1 MENIRDGLCGRMC
14 REQCQAQKDRI
25 LGQSLKKSAKSKM
38 KDYLFLNLK
47 VENGLTQGK
56 SWEMRFPFV
65 GESLMLNTGECPNEE
80 RESTLSQ
87 ILQANVPTKYY
98 LSQKACLGILRRA
111 SVRGKELPPV
121 LKAALERQAAT
132 EQEDESV

>member
-1 MENIRDGLCGRMC
+1 MENIPDSLCRKMSLEHS
-14 REQCQAQKDRI
+14 RQTKVRT
-25 LGQSLKKSAKSKM
+25 LRQSSKKSAKSKM

-98 LSQKACLGILRRA
+98 LSQKACLGIICRA
-111 SVRGKELPPV
+111 VMMEFLMVIV
-121 LKAALERQAAT
+121 LIVIAF
-132 EQEDESV
+132 V

>member
-1 MENIRDGLCGRMC
+1 MENIPDSLCGKMSPEHSRQTKV
-14 REQCQAQKDRI
+14 RT
-25 LGQSLKKSAKSKM
+25 LGQSSKKSAKSKM

-56 SWEMRFPFV
+56 SWEMHSPFV

-87 ILQANVPTKYY
+87 ILQANVPDKILFESES
-98 LSQKACLGILRRA
+98 LSGNTYA
-111 SVRGKELPPV
+111 
-121 LKAALERQAAT
+121 ERQP
-132 EQEDESV
+132 EENSYHRC

>member
-1 MENIRDGLCGRMC
+1 MENIPDSLCRKMSPEHS
-14 REQCQAQKDRI
+14 RQTKVRT
-25 LGQSLKKSAKSKM
+25 LGQSSKKSVKSKM

-47 VENGLTQGK
+47 VGNGLTQGK
-56 SWEMRFPFV
+56 SWEMRSPFV

-111 SVRGKELPPV
+111 SARGKQLPQM
-121 LKAALERQAAT
+121 LRIALEQQALT
-132 EQEDESV
+132 DTMQN

>member
-1 MENIRDGLCGRMC
+1 MENIPDSLCGKMSPEHSRQTKV
-14 REQCQAQKDRI
+14 RT
-25 LGQSLKKSAKSKM
+25 LGQSSKKSAKSKM

-56 SWEMRFPFV
+56 SWEMHSPFV

-87 ILQANVPTKYY
+87 ILQTRVPQRYY
-98 LSQKACLGILRRA
+98 LSPKACLGILRRA

-121 LKAALERQAAT
+121 LKAALERQVAV
-132 EQEDESV
+132 EQEDGSV

>member
-1 MENIRDGLCGRMC
+1 MENIPDSLCGKMSLEHSRQTKV
-14 REQCQAQKDRI
+14 RTLR
-25 LGQSLKKSAKSKM
+25 QSSKKSAKSKM

-111 SVRGKELPPV
+111 SARGKQLPQM
-121 LKAALERQAAT
+121 LRIALEQQALT
-132 EQEDESV
+132 DTMQN